1 MKSSPFCPCTDYECQ
16 FNPVNH
22 DKGCNLCVEDSVKCG
37 EIPKC
42 FFLKVIEDIDG
53 IEDWSF
59 EAFAK
64 LVLKQ

>member
-1 MKSSPFCPCTDYECQ
+1 MSDFKCPCTDHSCE

-22 DKGCNLCVEDSVKCG
+22 DKGCDLCLADSVETK

-42 FFLKVIEDIDG
+42 FFKAAGGDIDT

-59 EAFAK
+59 ENFAD
-64 LVLKQ
+64 LVRKN